1 MSRCALV
8 LRSEG
13 NAGNI
18 GALSAR
24 CIITVEHK
32 IIDIA
37 IVTILQRGLDLVAAA
52 YAAHFG

>member
-24 CIITVEHK
+24 GIITVEHK

-37 IVTILQRGLDLVAAA
+37 IVTILQRGLDFVAAA